1 MQLVMSAWTFKSV
14 QVQRKFIQ
22 PVLSWKDEGHLFNK
36 KKNMTSAELSRLR
49 KERKKESDPLG
60 LGTGSTNKSNRR
72 PEVGI
77 SIKIDDFNS

>member
-1 MQLVMSAWTFKSV
+1 MIVFTLDRPDDNSELNPSHFMSEEDLA
-14 QVQRKFIQ
+14 
-22 PVLSWKDEGHLFNK
+22 FNK

-60 LGTGSTNKSNRR
+60 LGTGNKSSYRR

-77 SIKIDDFNS
+77 SIKIDDFNA